1 MTTNKKTKL
10 QIIAEVAQ
18 AHDGSLGVLHSYIDA
33 VAKTGVDAIKFQT
46 HIADAESSQFE
57 PFRVKFS
64 YEDKSR
70 YNYWKR
76 MEFTMSQW
84 KEIKSHC
91 DNVGLE
97 FMSSPFS
104 VAAVEML
111 EEIGVKRYKIPSGE
125 ISNKLLLNQ
134 IVNTNKDIIL
144 STGLTDLEELK
155 EIVTS
160 ILAKGR
166 NKLSLLQ
173 CTTKYP
179 TKPHEVGLNIMT
191 EYRSLFPGVD
201 VGLSDH
207 SGEIFPSLAAIALGA
222 SIIECHVVFSKDLF
236 GPDAKASLTIDQFS
250 ELVKGGQFISNIL
263 SNPINKTES
272 LDVSLKNMFGKSLS
286 VSKSL
291 KCGDKITVDCLES
304 KKPAGYGIDASHY
317 ESILNKKVRR
327 DMKKYEFL
335 NIGDLQ

>member
-1 MTTNKKTKL
+1 M
-10 QIIAEVAQ
+10 
-18 AHDGSLGVLHSYIDA
+18 HSYIDA

-70 YNYWKR
+70 YDYWKR

-104 VAAVEML
+104 IAAVEML

-125 ISNKLLLNQ
+125 FSNKLLLNR
-134 IVNTNKDIIL
+134 IVDTKKDIIL

-160 ILAKGR
+160 ILAKGT
-166 NKLSLLQ
+166 NKVSLLQ

-207 SGEIFPSLAAIALGA
+207 SGEIFPSLAAITLGA

-250 ELVKGGQFISNIL
+250 ELVRGGHFISNML
-263 SNPINKTES
+263 SNPINKTEV
-272 LDVSLKNMFGKSLS
+272 LDVSLKNMFGKSLC

-291 KCGDKITVDCLES
+291 NFGDEITLDCLES
-304 KKPAGYGIDASHY
+304 KKPAGYGINASQY

-327 DMKKYEFL
+327 NMKKYEFL
-335 NIGDLQ
+335 NIVDLQ